1 MSRATGKG
9 KNSEFVI
16 EVTDTGIGITPEKA
30 DKLFEPFVQ
39 ADATTTRRFGAAGL
53 GVHDCFL
60 ADREPALQ

>member
-1 MSRATGKG
+1 MSRATGKN

-16 EVTDTGIGITPEKA
+16 EVPDAGIGITPEQA

-39 ADATTTRRFGAAGL
+39 VDATTTLRFGGAGL

-60 ADREPALQ
+60 ADREPAL